1 MSAVTSGTASTM
13 SVISSTSTTHSIP
26 RVGNAPPAA
35 YLLEAGYP
43 GIQYPI
49 VDPGNQY
56 QKYLIVKVQCPSG
69 TDPLT
74 PPNFN
79 ARLQDNGHILE
90 MTVPVTN
97 IFANTNLLV
106 HRNATWMRDGD
117 SYKNARQTRLGGLG
131 PAIAQINTYFHGQPW
146 STVWRLPLA
155 EPCDEIV
162 GNYAITNF
170 PVRSNRANQKFYPV
184 VAQFK
189 LKTIEQTV
197 KREARIN
204 TGIWESDSGSDND
217 DHHFDFVAAA
227 TGSPSKKTCF
237 EHMKNSSG

>member
-1 MSAVTSGTASTM
+1 M
-13 SVISSTSTTHSIP
+13 SVISSSSTSHSVR

-43 GIQYPI
+43 GIQYHI
-49 VDPGNQY
+49 VDPSNQY

-79 ARLQDNGHILE
+79 ARLQDGGHILE
-90 MTVPVTN
+90 MTVPVTD

-117 SYKNARQTRLGGLG
+117 SYENARQTRLGGLG
-131 PAIAQINTYFHGQPW
+131 PAIAQIKTYFHGQPW

-170 PVRSNRANQKFYPV
+170 PVRSNRSSQKFYPV

-204 TGIWESDSGSDND
+204 TGVWESDSGSDND
-217 DHHFDFVAAA
+217 GNDFDFVAAA
-227 TGSPSKKTCF
+227 KGSPKKKPCF
-237 EHMKNSSG
+237 DHMKQSSG